1 MDIRLFAGYN
11 ASPGWPACS
20 NRGKLGA
27 PVRSNVFNSEGM
39 ARPNFEG
46 DSGERK
52 HRGGV
57 PGGGVAGGHT
67 QCPSPTCQYIMSP
80 QNLTCQELINCLTN
94 KNAPILL

>member
-57 PGGGVAGGHT
+57 PGGGGGRGAHSV
-67 QCPSPTCQYIMSP
+67 PLSNLSIYYVSPKLDVP
-80 QNLTCQELINCLTN
+80 RIN
-94 KNAPILL
+94 